1 MVKKMKNKDYS
12 SFRDPS
18 GYIYYEGDLVY
29 RKVNACYRD
38 TFIKFNSS
46 KLCRELFDN
55 NMLIKHRIV
64 NDKKDITLEVDRVP
78 FISYPYEWSFNQLRD
93 AALLTLNIEKMALNH
108 DFTLKDAS
116 AYNIQFIGG
125 RPIFIDTLSFDE
137 YIEGSTWGAYGQF
150 CRHFVAP
157 LVLMA
162 NVDQNLNCLL
172 KNYIDGI
179 PLDITSNIL
188 KNRGGLIALEHIKLH
203 NKSIKKNNK
212 KDVKNISISKDKVIR
227 IIDMLVMQIS
237 NLKLKISFTE
247 WGDYY
252 SNTNYSDKSFEDKKK
267 ILDNYLD
274 GISIDSDDIIC
285 DMGANDGTFSKI
297 ASSKGAYVLA
307 LDIDYNAV
315 SNNYLDNSDDRI
327 LPLLFDF
334 NNPSPAIGFN
344 LDERKS
350 IIDRIDAKCV
360 MCLALIHHVCIS
372 NNIPF
377 SYFFESV
384 SKMGKYLIIE
394 FVPKEDSKVQELL
407 KTREDIF
414 DEYDVEH
421 FESAAKKYYNI
432 LEKKCVKDSKRI
444 LYLMEKNNG

>member
-1 MVKKMKNKDYS
+1 
-12 SFRDPS
+12 
-18 GYIYYEGDLVY
+18 
-29 RKVNACYRD
+29 
-38 TFIKFNSS
+38 
-46 KLCRELFDN
+46 
-55 NMLIKHRIV
+55 
-64 NDKKDITLEVDRVP
+64 
-78 FISYPYEWSFNQLRD
+78 
-93 AALLTLNIEKMALNH
+93 
-108 DFTLKDAS
+108 
-116 AYNIQFIGG
+116 
-125 RPIFIDTLSFDE
+125 
-137 YIEGSTWGAYGQF
+137 
-150 CRHFVAP
+150 
-157 LVLMA
+157 
-162 NVDQNLNCLL
+162 
-172 KNYIDGI
+172 
-179 PLDITSNIL
+179 
-188 KNRGGLIALEHIKLH
+188 
-203 NKSIKKNNK
+203 
-212 KDVKNISISKDKVIR
+212 
-227 IIDMLVMQIS
+227 
-237 NLKLKISFTE
+237 
-247 WGDYY
+247 
-252 SNTNYSDKSFEDKKK
+252 
-267 ILDNYLD
+267 
-274 GISIDSDDIIC
+274 
-285 DMGANDGTFSKI
+285 MGANDGTFSKI

-315 SNNYLDNSDDRI
+315 SNNYLNNSDDRI

-334 NNPSPAIGFN
+334 TNPSPAIGFN

-394 FVPKEDSKVQELL
+394 FVTKEDSKGQELL

>member
-1 MVKKMKNKDYS
+1 MKNRDYS

-18 GYIYYEGDLVY
+18 GYIYYENGIVY
-29 RKVNACYRD
+29 RKINDCYKD
-38 TFIKFNSS
+38 IFLKFNSS
-46 KLCRELFDN
+46 ELCDKLIKEK
-55 NMLIKHRIV
+55 MLIHHEMIS
-64 NDKKDITLEVDRVP
+64 DDKDIILKVEKIP
-78 FISYPYEWSFNQLRD
+78 FISYPYEWCFNQLKD
-93 AALLTLNIEKMALNH
+93 AALLTLNIEKLALKNN
-108 DFTLKDAS
+108 FNLKDAS
-116 AYNIQFIGG
+116 AYNVQFIGN
-125 RPIFIDTLSFDE
+125 RAVFIDTLSFDE
-137 YIEGSTWGAYGQF
+137 YHEGESWRAYGQF

-237 NLKLKISFTE
+237 NLKLKTSFTE

-315 SNNYLDNSDDRI
+315 SNNYLNNSDDRI